1 LLNLCS
7 NAVKFTDSGSVT
19 LSVRETFNGV
29 QFNVIDTGIGM
40 EEKHL
45 EQVFDSFS
53 QGDSSISRRFGGSGL
68 GLCLSEQ
75 LANLMQGS
83 ISVTSEIN
91 KGSEFILHLNVPK
104 LTLEQQPTLKRMTT
118 APIFEGRVLLAEDH
132 PDNRELIT
140 RFLTQL
146 GLTVVAVE
154 NGLKA
159 VEECNKSF
167 FDIVLLDIQ
176 MPVLNG
182 IDALKQLKENGFTK
196 PIIAITANTM
206 QHEISSYLEQGFFD
220 HIKKPLDQKYFISTL
235 SKYLNQ
241 CHKNS
246 EISNIKVSKII
257 ENTDLVERFIANLAK
272 EKTHLSDLYQTQ
284 NWHELQNQLHKL
296 RGAAAIFEFYE
307 IESAADYF
315 EKAIKFNDE
324 QAYQAAYEGIN
335 FALTEHLA

>member
-1 LLNLCS
+1 
-7 NAVKFTDSGSVT
+7 
-19 LSVRETFNGV
+19 
-29 QFNVIDTGIGM
+29 
-40 EEKHL
+40 
-45 EQVFDSFS
+45 
-53 QGDSSISRRFGGSGL
+53 
-68 GLCLSEQ
+68 
-75 LANLMQGS
+75 
-83 ISVTSEIN
+83 
-91 KGSEFILHLNVPK
+91 
-104 LTLEQQPTLKRMTT
+104 MTT

-220 HIKKPLDQKYFISTL
+220 HIKKPLDQKYFIATL

-296 RGAAAIFEFYE
+296 RGAAAIFEFNE